1 MIHTAVI
8 RGSRQRRRLRKT
20 KHARLITPGIRG
32 GRVEGVSGSGVSSVA
47 LHGENMNFQEKIF
60 DAYIFLFRF
69 CPADS
74 SIFFLMKI
82 CLLSSFII
90 KLFSG
95 QFNFILSSNDILT
108 LCQNVKLYYQ
118 YPSMLL
124 VRSIATHNITAK
136 MCYLTMYPRKIK
148 YFPYL
153 KKT

>member
-20 KHARLITPGIRG
+20 KHARLITPGIRV
-32 GRVEGVSGSGVSSVA
+32 GRVVGMSGSGVSSVA

-60 DAYIFLFRF
+60 DACIFLYRC
-69 CPADS
+69 CPVGS
-74 SIFFLMKI
+74 SIFFKEILPFI
-82 CLLSSFII
+82 ECFII

-95 QFNFILSSNDILT
+95 YFNFILSSNDIST
-108 LCQNVKLYYQ
+108 LCQNVKLYQQ

-136 MCYLTMYPRKIK
+136 MCYLTMYPRKLEF
-148 YFPYL
+148 FPYL
-153 KKT
+153 IN